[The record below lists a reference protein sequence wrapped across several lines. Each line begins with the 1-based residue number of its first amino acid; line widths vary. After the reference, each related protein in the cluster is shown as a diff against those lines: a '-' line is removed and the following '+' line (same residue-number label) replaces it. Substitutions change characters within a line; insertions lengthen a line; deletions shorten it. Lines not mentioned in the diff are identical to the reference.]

1 MSLIGYWCFAYVAIL
16 IVEHIYFRKNNFA
29 NYNPEIWD
37 VPSRLPLGCAALGSG
52 ILSFGLVIPCVSQV
66 WFTGPIAKTTGD
78 LGFEVAFIL
87 NLILYPPLRL
97 LEIKYSRL

>member
-1 MSLIGYWCFAYVAIL
+1 M
-16 IVEHIYFRKNNFA
+16 VEHIYFRKNKFE
-29 NYNPEIWD
+29 NYDPEIWD
-37 VPSRLPLGCAALGSG
+37 VPSRLPLGCAALGSS
-52 ILSFGLVIPCVSQV
+52 ILSFGVVILCMSQV

-78 LGFEVAFIL
+78 LGFEVAFVF